1 MRGGTWQKVAM
12 LTALVRGY
20 VHTRRWGVRIE
31 RGVKIRAAGTLDLA
45 PGSTI
50 RRRARIFVGPEA
62 TLSLAS
68 GASIGALSTV
78 NVLERVTIGA
88 GSQVS
93 WECQILDS
101 DFHTLVRPDG
111 SSKRVTIP
119 IVIGEG
125 VLIGSRASILK
136 GTSIGDHSA
145 VASGAVVF
153 GRRDAY
159 PAGSVLAGNPA
170 KVRDSIMRI
179 EF

>member
-1 MRGGTWQKVAM
+1 MRSGILRRVSSLAS
-12 LTALVRGY
+12 LVRGY
-20 VHTRRWGVRIE
+20 GHTRTWGVRVE

-50 RRRARIFVGPEA
+50 RRRARIFVGPGA
-62 TLSLAS
+62 TLSLDS

-78 NVLERVTIGA
+78 NVLERVAIGA

-136 GTSIGDHSA
+136 GTTIGNHSA

-153 GRRDAY
+153 GKRDAY

-170 KVRDSIMRI
+170 EVRDSIMRI